1 MTPLLRHIGYG
12 MTWQHCMACV
22 WGGLRGPL
30 SLCLALIML
39 QTPAVS
45 DAGEVHNIHP
55 LCLMLERYTTCRLMV
70 YAAMT
75 PLLRHIGYG
84 MTWQHCMAC
93 VWGGLRGPLS
103 LCLALIMLQTP
114 AVSDAGEV
122 HNM

>member
-45 DAGEVHNIHP
+45 DAGE
-55 LCLMLERYTTCRLMV
+55 
-70 YAAMT
+70 
-75 PLLRHIGYG
+75 
-84 MTWQHCMAC
+84 HCMAC